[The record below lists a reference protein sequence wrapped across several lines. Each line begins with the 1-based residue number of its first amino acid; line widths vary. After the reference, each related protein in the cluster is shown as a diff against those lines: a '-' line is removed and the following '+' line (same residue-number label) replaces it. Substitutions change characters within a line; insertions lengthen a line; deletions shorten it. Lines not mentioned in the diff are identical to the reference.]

1 MKAIRK
7 NPLKR
12 TSLIDVLKKSI
23 ESDNGRSDKHDY
35 KRGILNDDFAR
46 LVGRITACWP
56 HVEEQM
62 ICVLRDLI
70 AGHAQVPA
78 RQVFRSIVSEA
89 VRIRIM
95 TSLLEH
101 SPVNASKGKFYDE
114 IIFAFRVLNNKRNEC
129 VHGLWWTRDDG
140 KMFVTK
146 ESIQDYTLGKGRH
159 VRIREMETLLKK
171 MLALINKLRLH
182 ERKLNERWFKETVL
196 TTPEDRA
203 EYRRLRKAHP
213 ESFVYLEQA

>member
-1 MKAIRK
+1 MKSFRK
-7 NPLKR
+7 KPLKR
-12 TSLIDVLKKSI
+12 TCLIDVLKKSM

-46 LVGRITACWP
+46 LAGRITTCWP
-56 HVEEQM
+56 YVEEQM

-101 SPVNASKGKFYDE
+101 SPVNASKGKFMM
-114 IIFAFRVLNNKRNEC
+114 K
-129 VHGLWWTRDDG
+129 
-140 KMFVTK
+140 
-146 ESIQDYTLGKGRH
+146 
-159 VRIREMETLLKK
+159 
-171 MLALINKLRLH
+171 
-182 ERKLNERWFKETVL
+182 
-196 TTPEDRA
+196 
-203 EYRRLRKAHP
+203 
-213 ESFVYLEQA
+213 